1 MCTGNPANR
10 ARSGSGE
17 QGHLLAV
24 HQGLERRPQR
34 DLGLAVADVA
44 AQQAVHRDRR
54 LHVALDVGQGRPLV
68 RRQLVLERRLELL
81 LPVGVRA
88 ERVPRQRLARGVELQ
103 ELVRHV
109 AHRLPDAGLGL
120 LPRRAAEPVQRRVG
134 GAGVFLQQ
142 VELLDRDEQLVAL
155 GVAQLD
161 ELLRSPAAVHTQLP
175 QADERADAMVEVHD
189 VVADLQIAEVRQE
202 RLGERPALV
211 TDGVLR
217 FEEVGLGV
225 ELQPCLGKPESAR
238 QDAGRDEHGG

>member
-1 MCTGNPANR
+1 M
-10 ARSGSGE
+10 
-17 QGHLLAV
+17 
-24 HQGLERRPQR
+24 
-34 DLGLAVADVA
+34 
-44 AQQAVHRDRR
+44 
-54 LHVALDVGQGRPLV
+54 
-68 RRQLVLERRLELL
+68 
-81 LPVGVRA
+81 
-88 ERVPRQRLARGVELQ
+88 
-103 ELVRHV
+103 
-109 AHRLPDAGLGL
+109 
-120 LPRRAAEPVQRRVG
+120 G